1 MSEHHHRTFLEIF
14 RTGLEAKREAAEK
27 KKHFV
32 EYRPDQE
39 ALEKFGYDLN
49 DPGFVA
55 SQTAGRYGIHIF
67 QNLTPDDLRRRYA
80 LYLARKNRT
89 WRDELRDVW
98 SMVCEITDELFSW
111 TKEQIVFLIL
121 NCFTLLKITL
131 LALPTMV
138 FLLVLWL
145 ASVVTIP
152 FRQKRDGNP
161 PEF

>member
-1 MSEHHHRTFLEIF
+1 MQKNHHSFLEIF
-14 RTGLEAKREAAEK
+14 RSELEAKREAAEK
-27 KKHFV
+27 KKRFA

-39 ALEKFGYDLN
+39 ALETFGYDLN

-55 SQTAGRYGIHIF
+55 SQTAGRYGEMIF
-67 QNLTPDDLRRRYA
+67 KNLSPDDLRRRYA

-131 LALPTMV
+131 LALPMIV
-138 FLLVLWL
+138 FLLVLWF
-145 ASVVTIP
+145 ASIVTIP
-152 FRQKRDGNP
+152 LRQNRDGNP
-161 PEF
+161 SEF